1 MANSALWIIQASHAV
16 LELKSCIPCL
26 LTDEKDTA
34 LFSLEC
40 ACVFPLN
47 IIGTDVSIN
56 KIAL

>member
-1 MANSALWIIQASHAV
+1 MANSVPWIIQASHVV

-26 LTDEKDTA
+26 LTVGKDTA

-47 IIGTDVSIN
+47 IIGTYVRIN